1 MTLFAFGSETV
12 NIFRLGDE
20 LKRRG
25 WTLHSQRSLGEQFS
39 SLHINL
45 IPLNRDRVEEF
56 LTELPEAIA
65 AVQAT
70 SAEEAS
76 PMQQMLEHV
85 DFESLEDDQIVELLE
100 MLGLG
105 SGTLPG
111 DDRAEIDEI
120 LNAMSIPMTD
130 RILTVYFNQLMR
142 VHSEDP
148 TAAEMAGVS

>member
-1 MTLFAFGSETV
+1 M
-12 NIFRLGDE
+12 
-20 LKRRG
+20 
-25 WTLHSQRSLGEQFS
+25 HSQRSLGEQLS

-65 AVQAT
+65 AVQAA
-70 SAEEAS
+70 SGEEAS
-76 PMQQMLEHV
+76 PMQQMLENV

-120 LNAMSIPMTD
+120 LTAMSMPMPD

-148 TAAEMAGVS
+148 AAAEMAGVS